1 MPVVPGPTQYLM
13 GVCRLTRRS
22 QDEKTSSYIC
32 RTRFKVDLPAL
43 RSQVSLPGNTKNRT
57 TLLHISDVLSANIL
71 DSFFPPQVR
80 RPSHAPRVHNGDP
93 GVSIRHFPPQQ
104 RRKNIFSAIER
115 SM

>member
-57 TLLHISDVLSANIL
+57 TLLLMCYPLISSILSFL
-71 DSFFPPQVR
+71 LRYVVPLMPQGCTTETR
-80 RPSHAPRVHNGDP
+80 G
-93 GVSIRHFPPQQ
+93 
-104 RRKNIFSAIER
+104 
-115 SM
+115 